1 MYRGGGGEEGQKI
14 AGDGCTGEVEERKA
28 KRLLV
33 MDVQGRWRRG
43 RPKDC
48 W

>member
-1 MYRGGGGEEGQKI
+1 MCRGGSGEEGQKI
-14 AGDGCTGEVEERKA
+14 ADDGCTGEAEERKA

-33 MDVQGRWRRG
+33 MDVQGRQWRG

-48 W
+48 